1 MEAPGRRPA
10 PSPMPDKRS
19 KTITAY
25 EGKRDF
31 ERTPEPSAA
40 GDAESVEPGGRRFV
54 VHRHEARR
62 LHYDLRLE
70 MHGVLRSWAVP
81 RGFSY
86 DPEVK
91 KLAVRT
97 EDHPLAY
104 TQFEGV
110 IPEGEYGGGT
120 MAIWDRGAYQVT
132 EGGEDQGAAGVEAG
146 KLVIRL
152 CGRKLRGSWHMV
164 KTKRGPDEWL
174 LFKGRDRYIRT
185 ASERQPFFDL
195 EGAISWTESPSPAPS
210 LPQGEREPF
219 TGQGWIFEP
228 QLDGLPVFLERRGAR
243 VVLARADDGTEL
255 DLPEV
260 LAEAEGVRAEQ
271 FLLGGT
277 LVSTDAA
284 ERPSPERLA
293 GRLDGDTSI
302 PVSLYL
308 NDLLRYE
315 EWDVRNVPLL
325 ERKDLLSTLLPP
337 GETLLFGDHVA
348 VRGEEFHAACEAA
361 GLPGTIAR
369 RGDAAYPTEAASRG
383 SFAGEPAHLRLPSRG
398 ARAPDPSE
406 HVLLGLSRQRAV
418 RESAQPLHFT
428 NLDKVFWPGHG
439 YTKGDL
445 IRYYDRVA
453 GHLLPYLHERP
464 AHLLRYPDGVEGKAF
479 YQKDLPDHTPDWIVS
494 EDIPSGHRGE
504 TIRYLIVNDAAA
516 LLYAAN
522 LGSIDIHPWLS
533 RRTSRDTP
541 DWAIFDLDP
550 GSGPFGDVVRLARA
564 FGKVLRGIGLRPYLK
579 TSGATGL
586 HIYVPLE
593 PVYPYDVVRQFA
605 EAVSTHVAG
614 EHRDIATVERTTS
627 RRRGRVYLDFL
638 QNRRGQTV
646 VPPYAARPVPAASVS
661 TPLDW
666 DELDGDLRP
675 ERFTIVTLPE
685 RLDRLGDLF
694 AGTLH
699 DRQPLLPAIRK
710 FQERYLP
717 GSG

>member
-1 MEAPGRRPA
+1 MAAPDRRHDLPN
-10 PSPMPDKRS
+10 MPDERS

-25 EGKRDF
+25 EEKRDF
-31 ERTPEPSAA
+31 GRTPEPPTGGAADAAWSA
-40 GDAESVEPGGRRFV
+40 GRRFV

-81 RGFSY
+81 RGFCY

-97 EDHPLAY
+97 EDHPLVY
-104 TQFEGV
+104 THFEGV

-120 MAIWDRGAYQVT
+120 MAIWDRGTYQIT

-146 KLVIRL
+146 KLVVQL
-152 CGRKLRGSWHMV
+152 SGRKLRGSWHLV

-174 LFKGRDRYIRT
+174 LFKGRDRYVRNE
-185 ASERQPFFDL
+185 SERQPFFELSD
-195 EGAISWTESPSPAPS
+195 AAPWT
-210 LPQGEREPF
+210 GEPRPVPVRPEAEHGPF
-219 TGQGWIFEP
+219 TDHDWIFEP
-228 QLDGLPVFLERRGAR
+228 ELDGIPVFLERCGAQVLVERG
-243 VVLARADDGTEL
+243 DDGTGL

-260 LAEAEGVRAEQ
+260 LAAAEAVRAEE
-271 FLLGGT
+271 FLACGT
-277 LVSTDAA
+277 LVSTDDA
-284 ERPSPERLA
+284 ERPSRERVAARLA
-293 GRLDGDTSI
+293 GDRSI

-315 EWDVRNVPLL
+315 EWDVRSVPLL
-325 ERKDLLSTLLPP
+325 ERKELLSTLLPP
-337 GETLLFGDHVA
+337 GRTLLFGDHVA
-348 VRGEEFHAACEAA
+348 VRGEEFHATCEAA

-369 RGDAAYPTEAASRG
+369 RGAASYPTEPAPNKEAG
-383 SFAGEPAHLRLPSRG
+383 SPSDCLRIPARN
-398 ARAPDPSE
+398 AEAPDPSD
-406 HVLLGLSRQRAV
+406 HLLAGLSRQRAA
-418 RESAQPLHFT
+418 RESARPLRFT
-428 NLDKVFWPGHG
+428 NLDKVFWPDHG

-453 GHLLPYLHERP
+453 EHLLPYLHERP
-464 AHLLRYPDGVEGKAF
+464 SHLLRYPDGVEGKAF
-479 YQKDLPDHTPDWIVS
+479 YQKDLPDHTPEWIVS
-494 EDIPSGHRGE
+494 EEIPSGHRGE

-533 RRTSRDTP
+533 RRTHRETP
-541 DWAIFDLDP
+541 DWAVFDLDP
-550 GSGPFGDVVRLARA
+550 GGGPFSDVVRLARA

-593 PVYPYDVVRQFA
+593 PIYPYDVVRQFA

-675 ERFTIVTLPE
+675 ERFTIVSLPE

-699 DRQPLLPAIRK
+699 DRQPLLPAIQK

-717 GSG
+717 GSA

>member
-1 MEAPGRRPA
+1 
-10 PSPMPDKRS
+10 MPDKRP
-19 KTITAY
+19 KTIAAY
-25 EGKRDF
+25 EEKRDF
-31 ERTPEPSAA
+31 GRTPEPPSKTASEVAA
-40 GDAESVEPGGRRFV
+40 PAGRRFV

-81 RGFSY
+81 RGFCY

-104 TQFEGV
+104 THFEGV

-120 MAIWDRGAYQVT
+120 MSIWDRGTYQLT
-132 EGGEDQGAAGVEAG
+132 EGGEDQGAAGIEAG
-146 KLVIRL
+146 KLVVHL

-164 KTKRGPDEWL
+164 KTRRGEDEWL
-174 LFKGRDRYIRT
+174 LFKGRDRYARQE
-185 ASERQPFFDL
+185 SDRQPFFDL
-195 EGAISWTESPSPAPS
+195 SSAAPWTGEPRPVPV
-210 LPQGEREPF
+210 LPDTERDAF
-219 TGQGWIFEP
+219 TDQDWIFEP
-228 QLDGLPVFLERRGAR
+228 QLDGIGVFLGRRGGK
-243 VVLARADDGTEL
+243 VFVERAAEGTRL
-255 DLPEV
+255 DLPEI
-260 LAEAEGVRAEQ
+260 LAGAEAVRAEE
-271 FLLGGT
+271 FLAHGT

-284 ERPSPERLA
+284 ERPSLERVEARVA
-293 GRLDGDTSI
+293 GDLSI

-325 ERKDLLSTLLPP
+325 ERKELLSTLLPP
-337 GETLLFGDHVA
+337 ESSLLFGEHVA
-348 VRGEEFHAACEAA
+348 VRGAEFHATCEAA

-369 RGDAAYPTEAASRG
+369 RGAASYPV
-383 SFAGEPAHLRLPSRG
+383 EPTAPGGMSGAADCLRIPARRAG
-398 ARAPDPSE
+398 ARDPSE
-406 HVLLGLSRQRAV
+406 HLLAGLSRQRAA
-418 RESAQPLHFT
+418 RDSTQPLRFS
-428 NLDKVFWPGHG
+428 NLNKVFWPAHG

-479 YQKDLPDHTPDWIVS
+479 YQKDLPDHTPEWIVS

-504 TIRYLIVNDAAA
+504 TIRYLIVSDAAA

-533 RRTSRDTP
+533 RRTHRETP
-541 DWAIFDLDP
+541 DWAVFDLDP
-550 GSGPFGDVVRLARA
+550 GGGPFSDVVRLARA

-593 PVYPYDVVRQFA
+593 PIYPYDVVRQFA
-605 EAVSTHVAG
+605 EAVSTHVAA
-614 EHRDIATVERTTS
+614 EHRDIATVERPTS
-627 RRRGRVYLDFL
+627 RRGGRVYLDFL

-675 ERFTIVTLPE
+675 ERFTIISLPE

-699 DRQPLLPAIRK
+699 DRQSLLPAIEK
-710 FQERYLP
+710 FRERYLP
-717 GSG
+717 ASDGDAH

>member
-1 MEAPGRRPA
+1 
-10 PSPMPDKRS
+10 MPDQRS

-25 EGKRDF
+25 GEKRDF
-31 ERTPEPSAA
+31 ERTPEPPAGAA
-40 GDAESVEPGGRRFV
+40 GDAAGSAGRRFV

-81 RGFSY
+81 RGFCY

-104 TQFEGV
+104 THFEGV

-120 MAIWDRGAYQVT
+120 MAIWDRGAYQIT
-132 EGGEDQGAAGVEAG
+132 EGGEDQGSAGVEAG
-146 KLVIRL
+146 KLVVQL
-152 CGRKLRGSWHMV
+152 AGRKLRGSWHLV

-174 LFKGRDRYIRT
+174 LFKGRDRYVRD
-185 ASERQPFFDL
+185 ASDRQPFFEL
-195 EGAISWTESPSPAPS
+195 SGAAPWTGEPPPTPVHPEAESD
-210 LPQGEREPF
+210 PF
-219 TGQGWIFEP
+219 TDHDWLFEP
-228 QLDGLPVFLERRGAR
+228 ELNGIPVFVERRRAQ
-243 VVLARADDGTEL
+243 VVLEHGNDGTRLE
-255 DLPEV
+255 LPEV
-260 LAEAEGVRAEQ
+260 LVEAEAIRAEE
-271 FLLGGT
+271 FLAFGT
-277 LVSTDAA
+277 LVSTDDA
-284 ERPSPERLA
+284 ERPSPERVAARLA
-293 GRLDGDTSI
+293 GDRSI
-302 PVSLYL
+302 PTSLYL

-315 EWDVRNVPLL
+315 EWDVRGVPLL
-325 ERKDLLSTLLPP
+325 ERKELLSTLLPS
-337 GETLLFGDHVA
+337 GRTLLFGDHVA
-348 VRGEEFHAACEAA
+348 VQGEEFHATCEAA

-369 RGDAAYPTEAASRG
+369 RSAARYPTERGRSGAAG
-383 SFAGEPAHLRLPSRG
+383 G
-398 ARAPDPSE
+398 ARDCLRIPAREQKRPDACD
-406 HVLLGLSRQRAV
+406 HLLTGLSRQRAA
-418 RESAQPLHFT
+418 REAARPLHFT
-428 NLDKVFWPGHG
+428 NLDKVFWPEHG

-453 GHLLPYLHERP
+453 EHLLPYLHERP

-479 YQKDLPDHTPDWIVS
+479 YQKDLPDHTPDWIVTES
-494 EDIPSGHRGE
+494 IASGHRGE
-504 TIRYLIVNDAAA
+504 AIRYLIVNDAAA

-533 RRTSRDTP
+533 RRTHRDTP

-550 GSGPFGDVVRLARA
+550 GGGPFADVVRLARA

-593 PVYPYDVVRQFA
+593 PIYPYDVVRQFA

-614 EHRDIATVERTTS
+614 EHREIATVERTTS

-675 ERFTIVTLPE
+675 ERFTIVSLPE

-694 AGTLH
+694 RGTLH
-699 DRQPLLPAIRK
+699 DRQPLLPAIGK
-710 FQERYLP
+710 FRDRYLP
-717 GSG
+717 

>member
-1 MEAPGRRPA
+1 MADQ
-10 PSPMPDKRS
+10 SS
-19 KTITAY
+19 KTIDAY
-25 EGKRDF
+25 RDKRDF
-31 ERTPEPSAA
+31 GRTPEPAPDGVS
-40 GDAESVEPGGRRFV
+40 GSVTPGRQFV

-104 TQFEGV
+104 TTFEGV

-120 MAIWDRGAYQVT
+120 MAIWDRGGYRIS

-146 KLVIRL
+146 KLVL
-152 CGRKLRGSWHMV
+152 HLAGRKLRGSWHMV
-164 KTKRGPDEWL
+164 KTKRGQDEWL
-174 LFKGRDRYIRT
+174 LFKGRDRYVRGD
-185 ASERQPFFDL
+185 SERQPFFDL
-195 EGAISWTESPSPAPS
+195 DRAIPWTGAPPPV
-210 LPQGEREPF
+210 PVRPRGERAPF
-219 TGQGWIFEP
+219 TDRSWIFEP
-228 QLDGLPVFLERRGAR
+228 ELRGVSVFLIRRGGR
-243 VVLARADDGTEL
+243 VRLQRAGDGTPL
-255 DLPEV
+255 DIPEV
-260 LAEAEGVRAEQ
+260 LAAGEAVRAEE
-271 FLLGGT
+271 FMAWGT
-277 LVSTDAA
+277 LVSTDEA
-284 ERPSPERLA
+284 ERPSLTRLA
-293 GRLDGDTSI
+293 GRLAGDTSI
-302 PVSLYL
+302 AVCLYL

-315 EWDVRNVPLL
+315 EWDVRGVPLL
-325 ERKDLLSTLLPP
+325 ERKELLSTLLPRN
-337 GETLLFGDHVA
+337 ERLLFGEHVA

-361 GLPGTIAR
+361 GLPGTLAR
-369 RGDAAYPTEAASRG
+369 RG
-383 SFAGEPAHLRLPSRG
+383 AGEYPGGAAPAGESDGAPDCLRIPASSTG
-398 ARAPDPSE
+398 TPDPSD
-406 HVLLGLSRQRAV
+406 HLLAGLSRQRQERAAA
-418 RESAQPLHFT
+418 RPLRFT
-428 NLDKVFWPGHG
+428 NLDKVFWPDHG

-453 GHLLPYLHERP
+453 EHLLPYLHERP
-464 AHLLRYPDGVEGKAF
+464 SHLLRYPDGVGGKAF
-479 YQKDLPDHTPDWIVS
+479 YQKDLPDHTPDWVVT

-533 RRTSRDTP
+533 RRSRRETP
-541 DWAIFDLDP
+541 DWAVFDLDP
-550 GSGPFGDVVRLARA
+550 GSGPFSDVIRLARA

-593 PVYPYDVVRQFA
+593 PIYPYDVVRQFA

-614 EHRDIATVERTTS
+614 EHREIATVERTTS

-646 VPPYAARPVPAASVS
+646 VPPYAVRPVAAASVS

-666 DELDGDLRP
+666 DELDADLQP
-675 ERFTIVTLPE
+675 GRFTMATLPD

-694 AGTLH
+694 ARTLH
-699 DRQPLLPAIRK
+699 DRQPLLPAIEK
-710 FQERYLP
+710 FRERYLP
-717 GSG
+717 GPVSGSG

>member
-1 MEAPGRRPA
+1 
-10 PSPMPDKRS
+10 MPDKRP

-25 EGKRDF
+25 EEKRDF
-31 ERTPEPSAA
+31 GRTPEPPAGGAA
-40 GDAESVEPGGRRFV
+40 DAGPPGGRRFV

-104 TQFEGV
+104 THFEGV

-120 MAIWDRGAYQVT
+120 MGIWDRGTYQVT

-146 KLVIRL
+146 KLVLRL
-152 CGRKLRGSWHMV
+152 SGRKLRGAWHMV

-174 LFKGRDRYIRT
+174 LFKGRDRYAR
-185 ASERQPFFDL
+185 ADAARQPFFDL
-195 EGAISWTESPSPAPS
+195 KGAAPWTGEPDPVPV
-210 LPQGEREPF
+210 LPEGEREPF
-219 TGQGWIFEP
+219 TDQGWIFEP
-228 QLDGLPVFLERRGAR
+228 ELRGIPVFLERSGAELR
-243 VVLARADDGTEL
+243 LTRADDGAGL

-260 LAEAEGVRAEQ
+260 LAEAEAVRAEE
-271 FLLGGT
+271 FLLSGT
-277 LVSTDAA
+277 LVSTDEA

-293 GRLDGDTSI
+293 ARLGGDPSI

-325 ERKDLLSTLLPP
+325 ERKELLSTLLPS
-337 GETLLFGDHVA
+337 GKSLLFGDHVA

-369 RGDAAYPTEAASRG
+369 RGGAAYPAAGTPS
-383 SFAGEPAHLRLPSRG
+383 GERVPGPDCLRIPSRG
-398 ARAPDPSE
+398 TETPDPSE
-406 HVLLGLSRQRAV
+406 HLLAGLSRQRAV

-428 NLDKVFWPGHG
+428 NLDKVFWPDHG

-453 GHLLPYLHERP
+453 EHLLPYLHERP
-464 AHLLRYPDGVEGKAF
+464 SHLLRYPDGVGGKAF

-494 EDIPSGHRGE
+494 EEIPSGHRGE
-504 TIRYLIVNDAAA
+504 TIRYLVVNDAAA

-533 RRTSRDTP
+533 RRTRRDTP
-541 DWAIFDLDP
+541 DWAVFDLDP
-550 GSGPFGDVVRLARA
+550 GGGPFSDVVRLARA

-586 HIYVPLE
+586 HVYVPLE

-614 EHRDIATVERTTS
+614 EHREIATVERTTS

-646 VPPYAARPVPAASVS
+646 VPPYAVRPVPAASVS

-666 DELDGDLRP
+666 DELDGDLHP
-675 ERFTIVTLPE
+675 GRFTIVSLPE

-710 FQERYLP
+710 FQERYLT

>member
-1 MEAPGRRPA
+1 
-10 PSPMPDKRS
+10 MPDKRS
-19 KTITAY
+19 RTITAY
-25 EGKRDF
+25 EEKRDF
-31 ERTPEPSAA
+31 GRTPEPPAGGAA
-40 GDAESVEPGGRRFV
+40 DTGPPGGRRFV

-104 TQFEGV
+104 THFEGV

-120 MAIWDRGAYQVT
+120 MGIWDRGTYEIT

-152 CGRKLRGSWHMV
+152 AGRKLRGAWHMV

-174 LFKGRDRYIRT
+174 LFKGRDRYARDD
-185 ASERQPFFDL
+185 AERQPFFDL
-195 EGAISWTESPSPAPS
+195 KGATPWTGEPGPVPVV
-210 LPQGEREPF
+210 PDGEREPF
-219 TGQGWIFEP
+219 TDQDWIFEP
-228 QLDGLPVFLERRGAR
+228 QLQGIPVFLERSGAELQLTRG
-243 VVLARADDGTEL
+243 DDGAPL

-260 LAEAEGVRAEQ
+260 VAEAEAVRAEA
-271 FLLGGT
+271 FLAGGT
-277 LVSTDAA
+277 LVSTDEA

-293 GRLDGDTSI
+293 ARLDGDPSI

-315 EWDVRNVPLL
+315 EWDIRDVPLL
-325 ERKDLLSTLLPP
+325 ERKELLSTLLPP
-337 GETLLFGDHVA
+337 GKTLLFGDHVA

-361 GLPGTIAR
+361 GLPGTVAR
-369 RGDAAYPTEAASRG
+369 RGGAAYPAAG
-383 SFAGEPAHLRLPSRG
+383 TPPGGPAAPPDCLRIPARG

-406 HVLLGLSRQRAV
+406 HLLAGLSRQRAV

-428 NLDKVFWPGHG
+428 NLDKVFWPDHG

-453 GHLLPYLHERP
+453 EHLLPYLHERP
-464 AHLLRYPDGVEGKAF
+464 SHLLRYPDGVGGKAF

-494 EDIPSGHRGE
+494 EEIPSGHRGE
-504 TIRYLIVNDAAA
+504 TIRYLVVNDAAA

-533 RRTSRDTP
+533 RRTRRDTP
-541 DWAIFDLDP
+541 DWAVFDLDP
-550 GSGPFGDVVRLARA
+550 GGGPFSDVMRLARA

-666 DELDGDLRP
+666 DELDADLHP
-675 ERFTIVTLPE
+675 GRFTIASLPE

-710 FQERYLP
+710 FQERYLRK
-717 GSG
+717 SD